1 MSKNE
6 ESSNQKI
13 TINQLKPGMYVLS
26 VRTKG
31 KSVNVK
37 SEGYIS
43 SKENIQKLIKAGI
56 THLTVD
62 PSRQKKAEKTDKI
75 LPEIKGK
82 IAPTKAKKSTNG
94 ISLDQ
99 EMTKASKLYDDAK
112 SLQHKI
118 LNSLTEHKTI
128 NVLEAKESTDAIV
141 DSIFR
146 NQDALACMTRLRIK
160 DEYLVEHSLNVSILM
175 TLFAKHL
182 AFDREIIENLALGAF
197 LHDIGKVLVPPEIL
211 HKPGK
216 LTPQEYEVMKSHVD
230 LGLEILKESPD
241 LPELVIEVVQQHHE
255 RLDGKGYP
263 KQLTEQQISQVGR
276 MIAIVDSYDA
286 MTAERV
292 YKVGMHPIKAFK
304 ILMKDAPDSYDNT
317 LVEQFVNCLGI
328 YPIGTLVKLTS
339 GKLGLISR
347 LNKSQPLLPF
357 VRVFYNTRLNQ
368 AIAMEELDLSQT
380 KHKDQIDCCIKPGE
394 FNINLLRFF
403 KAAFHN

>member
-75 LPEIKGK
+75 LPEIKEK
-82 IAPTKAKKSTNG
+82 ITPTKAKKSTNG

-141 DSIFR
+141 DYIFR

-230 LGLEILKESPD
+230 LGLEVLKESPD
-241 LPELVIEVVQQHHE
+241 LPELVIEIVQQHHE

-304 ILMKDAPDSYDNT
+304 ILMKDAPDSYDNA

>member
-1 MSKNE
+1 MSLTP
-6 ESSNQKI
+6 ESSTQRI
-13 TINQLKPGMYVLS
+13 TVNQLEPGMYVLS
-26 VRTKG
+26 VRIKG
-31 KSVNVK
+31 KAVSVK

-43 SKENIQKLIKAGI
+43 SKESIQKLIKAGI

-62 PSRQKKAEKTDKI
+62 PSKQKQAEKIDKI
-75 LPEIKGK
+75 LPEINEK
-82 IAPTKAKKSTNG
+82 ITPTKSKKTSNG
-94 ISLDQ
+94 ISFDQ
-99 EMTKASKLYDDAK
+99 EMTKASKLYDGAK

-128 NVLEAKESTDAIV
+128 NVLEARESTDAIV

-146 NQDALACMTRLRIK
+146 NQDALVCMTRLRIK

-182 AFDREIIENLALGAF
+182 AFDREIIEQLALGAF

-216 LTPQEYEVMKSHVD
+216 LSPQEYEVMKSHVN
-230 LGLEILKESPD
+230 LGMEVLKQSPD
-241 LPELVIEVVQQHHE
+241 LPKIVIEIVQQHHE

-263 KQLTEQQISQVGR
+263 NQLNEQQITQYGR

-286 MTAERV
+286 MTADRA
-292 YKVGMHPIKAFK
+292 YKAGMHPIKAFK
-304 ILMKDAPDSYDNT
+304 ILMKEAPNGYDNS
-317 LVEQFVNCLGI
+317 LVEQFINCLGI

-347 LNKSQPLLPF
+347 LNKSRPLQPF
-357 VRVFYNTRLNQ
+357 IRVFYNTRLNQ
-368 AIAMEELDLSQT
+368 AIAMEELDLSQA
-380 KHKDQIDCCIKPGE
+380 KHKDQIDCCIKPAE
-394 FNINLLRFF
+394 FNLNLLQFF
-403 KAAFHN
+403 KAAFIN

>member
-13 TINQLKPGMYVLS
+13 TVNQLKPGMYVLS

-75 LPEIKGK
+75 LPEIKEK
-82 IAPTKAKKSTNG
+82 ITPTKAKKSTNG

-230 LGLEILKESPD
+230 LGLEVLKESPD
-241 LPELVIEVVQQHHE
+241 LPELVIEIVQQHHE

>member
-13 TINQLKPGMYVLS
+13 TVNQLEPGMYVLS

-75 LPEIKGK
+75 LPEIKEK
-82 IAPTKAKKSTNG
+82 ITPTKAKKPTNG

-99 EMTKASKLYDDAK
+99 ETTKASKLYDDAK